1 MRLKSVAAIA
11 AFTAAACVAQA
22 NTCNLWLDESAKVW
36 RGNCKLEGPLAL
48 VNGEL
53 QVVRPQIRLAELRI
67 ARFRYQLRGNLLEV
81 WADIRNDGTAD
92 SVATTVVANVLVTDP
107 VNVNQ
112 MNTTVF
118 PSTAVPVLPALSAR
132 RVLLGSV
139 TIDYSRHDVDVN
151 AGGMVDPILSA
162 TRPRGTNIELIE
174 GNNVTIGACRVYGP
188 DPDPSVGP
196 CN

>member
-1 MRLKSVAAIA
+1 MRLKSVVAIA

-48 VNGEL
+48 VNSEL

-81 WADIRNDGTAD
+81 WADIQNDGTAD

-107 VNVNQ
+107 VIVTQ
-112 MNTTVF
+112 MNTTVL
-118 PSTAVPVLPALSAR
+118 PTAAVPVLPAMSGR
-132 RVLLGSV
+132 RILLGSV
-139 TIDYSRHDVDVN
+139 MVDYSRHDVDVN
-151 AGGMVDPILSA
+151 VGAIVDPFITAS
-162 TRPRGTNIELIE
+162 RPRGANIELVE
-174 GNNVTIGACRVYGP
+174 GNNVRIDACRVYGP
-188 DPDPSVGP
+188 NFDASVGP

>member
-11 AFTAAACVAQA
+11 AFTAAACVAKA

-48 VNGEL
+48 VNSEL

-81 WADIRNDGTAD
+81 WADIQNDGTAD

-107 VNVNQ
+107 VIVTQ
-112 MNTTVF
+112 MNTTVL
-118 PSTAVPVLPALSAR
+118 PSATVPVLPAMSGR
-132 RVLLGSV
+132 RILLGSV
-139 TIDYSRHDVDVN
+139 MVDYSRHDVDVN
-151 AGGMVDPILSA
+151 VGAIVDPFITAS
-162 TRPRGTNIELIE
+162 RPRGANIELVE
-174 GNNVTIGACRVYGP
+174 GNNVRIDACRVYGP
-188 DPDPSVGP
+188 NFDASVGP

>member
-48 VNGEL
+48 VNSEL

-81 WADIRNDGTAD
+81 WADIQNDGTAD

-107 VNVNQ
+107 VIVTQ
-112 MNTTVF
+112 MNTTVL
-118 PSTAVPVLPALSAR
+118 PSATVPVLPAMSGR
-132 RVLLGSV
+132 RILLGSV
-139 TIDYSRHDVDVN
+139 MVDYSRHDVDVN
-151 AGGMVDPILSA
+151 VGAIVDPFITAS
-162 TRPRGTNIELIE
+162 RPRGANIELVE
-174 GNNVTIGACRVYGP
+174 GNNVRIDACRVYGP
-188 DPDPSVGP
+188 NFDASVGP